1 MSPTHEWYLLSS
13 RGVILFHI
21 AVNPGCTIAQIAEMT
36 SLTQRSVWSIVNDLK
51 RASMITTKIVRRRSH
66 FAVNMGASFLHP
78 TLPEVPLKVILGKL
92 VSLRDRISRQ
102 DRSPRAHACPWPG
115 CGGSLI
121 SGDERDT
128 CLLCGRDPVAA
139 QPAMRV
145 RSNGRVAR
153 EPRPGGWKSERSPPR
168 ASR

>member
-92 VSLRDRISRQ
+92 VSLRDRLSRHGP
-102 DRSPRAHACPWPG
+102 SPSAHACPWPG

-121 SGDERDT
+121 AGDERDT
-128 CLLCGRDPVAA
+128 CLLCGRDPVVA

-145 RSNGRVAR
+145 RADGRIAR
-153 EPRPGGWKSERSPPR
+153 EPRPGGWKSERSLPQ